1 MDARHC
7 NSKMLKGSDL
17 KIVKSSA
24 TKSGTQ
30 SRSKVPFSAETNTQ
44 RSYFVCDREAPE
56 QKELAHELVEMLRGE
71 RGRHRDRDQRA
82 IVVIWDV
89 GGGKGGYCTC
99 YFRQCFHF
107 QLVFDF
113 ELLANWLVA
122 TTL

>member
-1 MDARHC
+1 MPGGKESRHQI
-7 NSKMLKGSDL
+7 KVLY
-17 KIVKSSA
+17 
-24 TKSGTQ
+24 
-30 SRSKVPFSAETNTQ
+30 VPFSAETNTQ

-99 YFRQCFHF
+99 YVRQCFHF

-113 ELLANWLVA
+113 EVLANWLLSCYFENV
-122 TTL
+122 TDLIKGFI

>member
-1 MDARHC
+1 MPGGKESRHQ
-7 NSKMLKGSDL
+7 
-17 KIVKSSA
+17 I
-24 TKSGTQ
+24 
-30 SRSKVPFSAETNTQ
+30 KVPFSAETNTH

-99 YFRQCFHF
+99 YVRQCFHF

-113 ELLANWLVA
+113 ELLANWLLSCYFVNV
-122 TTL
+122 TDLIRGFI

>member
-1 MDARHC
+1 MPGGKESRHQ
-7 NSKMLKGSDL
+7 
-17 KIVKSSA
+17 I
-24 TKSGTQ
+24 
-30 SRSKVPFSAETNTQ
+30 KVPFSAETNTQ

-71 RGRHRDRDQRA
+71 GGRHRDRDQRA
-82 IVVIWDV
+82 IVVADAGVQTTDICIWTGTWDV
-89 GGGKGGYCTC
+89 GGYCTC